1 VVKPFSKLSGKDAF
15 HKIVARFYSSCISEN
30 FDNGIELS
38 GWTVDM
44 NTNKILV
51 VDDNLSQLKLMKEL
65 LGRLGHLTVTVDSA
79 EEAEY
84 LLKHGE
90 QFSLIITDLR
100 MPWLNGLNF
109 CRRVK
114 NLNPDLK
121 IYALSGCLYN
131 FDMDELEDAGFDG
144 IYQKPISKSN
154 LEEILNT
161 DI

>member
-1 VVKPFSKLSGKDAF
+1 MMETGFRITFFLF
-15 HKIVARFYSSCISEN
+15 WSSWISEN
-30 FDNGIELS
+30 IDSGIELS
-38 GWTVDM
+38 GWTVYM
-44 NTNKILV
+44 NTKKILV
-51 VDDNLSQLKLMKEL
+51 LDDNLSQLKLMKEL
-65 LGRLGHLTVTVDSA
+65 LGKLGHLTVTVDSA

-84 LLKHGE
+84 LLNYGE

-100 MPWLNGLNF
+100 MPWLNGLTF

-131 FDMDELEDAGFDG
+131 FDMDELKDAGFDG